1 MSNFLIDSIT
11 DVLRSGSLGTVA
23 SQLGQSEQQITRG
36 MQMGVA
42 SIGAGI
48 ATKTNDPGF
57 MRQLF
62 DMATTHGVDPA
73 RVVSDPS
80 VLTAKDGSGTQFLT
94 SVFGNNAGAVTGAI
108 ASATGMRPEATSSM
122 LGMASTLVL
131 GVLGSR
137 IKSSGLTLGGLT
149 EWLGS
154 QRDSLLREAP
164 APLRALLG
172 VAAPSAPG
180 VAAPAVG
187 PATGAVLPRPAG
199 ARPDRWLWPAIAAI
213 LVLGVVWNVLRGNH
227 ATTVARTPVVTT
239 PDTASAAG
247 EVARPDSSPP
257 SSTAMVTQHLPNG
270 TDLLVPNSGTE
281 TNLIAYLQDPTK
293 TGKDTTWFDFDRLLF
308 ETNSAKLAPSSN
320 DQLHDVAVILVAYP
334 KTHATIGGYTDNT
347 GDADA
352 NMKLSQD
359 RAASVV
365 TELITLGVPGNQLTS
380 KGYGDTHPVA
390 DNGTA
395 VGRAQNR
402 RIAIR
407 VTSK

>member
-1 MSNFLIDSIT
+1 
-11 DVLRSGSLGTVA
+11 LRG
-23 SQLGQSEQQITRG
+23 
-36 MQMGVA
+36 
-42 SIGAGI
+42 
-48 ATKTNDPGF
+48 
-57 MRQLF
+57 LF
-62 DMATTHGVDPA
+62 
-73 RVVSDPS
+73 
-80 VLTAKDGSGTQFLT
+80 
-94 SVFGNNAGAVTGAI
+94 
-108 ASATGMRPEATSSM
+108 
-122 LGMASTLVL
+122 
-131 GVLGSR
+131 
-137 IKSSGLTLGGLT
+137 GL
-149 EWLGS
+149 
-154 QRDSLLREAP
+154 
-164 APLRALLG
+164 
-172 VAAPSAPG
+172 AAPSAG
-180 VAAPAVG
+180 ATSGAAAA
-187 PATGAVLPRPAG
+187 ATGSLRPTG

-213 LVLGVVWNVLRGNH
+213 LVLGVVWNVLRGNR
-227 ATTVARTPVVTT
+227 ATVEARTAAATA

-257 SSTAMVTQHLPNG
+257 GATAMVTQHLPNG
-270 TDLLVPNSGTE
+270 TALLVPSSGTE

-308 ETNSAKLAPSSN
+308 ETNSATLAPSSN

-365 TELITLGVPGNQLTS
+365 TELITLGVPGSQLTS